1 MLATEVQYDCGAT
14 AVISVHLPAIPS
26 DRKNIASEIYTIA
39 CVGPAAVVA
48 ITVNSPESSRPM
60 MLGRRRLATRSMP
73 RALSRS
79 VNQPPLHAPRI
90 EQNKGMEAT
99 NPVLAMLI
107 CCCIS
112 RYAGSHVW
120 YIHTA

>member
-26 DRKNIASEIYTIA
+26 ARKYIASEMKTIA
-39 CVGPAAVVA
+39 CVPLLAVVA
-48 ITVNSPESSRPM
+48 ITVNAPEVSKPR
-60 MLGRRRLATRSMP
+60 MLGSRRLATRSMP
-73 RALSRS
+73 RADSRS
-79 VNQPPLHAPRI
+79 VNQPPDHAPST
-90 EQNKGMEAT
+90 EQNSGIEAR
-99 NPVLAMLI
+99 NPVFAMLM

-112 RYAGSHVW
+112 RYAGSQVW